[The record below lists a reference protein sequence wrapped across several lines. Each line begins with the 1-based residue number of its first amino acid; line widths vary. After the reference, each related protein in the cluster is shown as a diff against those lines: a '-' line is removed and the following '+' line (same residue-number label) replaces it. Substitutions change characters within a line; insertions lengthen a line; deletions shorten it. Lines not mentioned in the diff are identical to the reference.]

1 MSCKHFACQGDKAD
15 PCHSAY
21 GPSSVAHVN
30 NYCSSSENTCI
41 NCGGRYSDRGQLF
54 QGTVDTIIL
63 IVECLQQSRPYLSEV
78 VHRRGSSQI
87 QRLIVPGAGE
97 GRWTGLQW
105 TAVILFSVSF
115 YRGNCT
121 ELTGLPSMRSIIH
134 SFMPAC
140 LPTYLPTYI
149 HPCIHTCILTKR
161 HTHKYM
167 LGGEQAGRQA
177 SRQAASQTDRQLAR
191 AR

>member
-15 PCHSAY
+15 PLPLRLRTEQRRPCEQLLQQLREHM
-21 GPSSVAHVN
+21 HQLRR
-30 NYCSSSENTCI
+30 
-41 NCGGRYSDRGQLF
+41 RYSDRGQLF

-149 HPCIHTCILTKR
+149 HPCIHTC
-161 HTHKYM
+161 HTYKETTHTNTC
-167 LGGEQAGRQA
+167 LEANRQAGRQA
-177 SRQAASQTDRQLAR
+177 GRQPARQTDS
-191 AR
+191 